1 MPRLFRRLL
10 PLLLAAFL
18 LTSCQFLGEPE
29 PSPSPEVKI
38 NWLHGFYTID
48 SDAQLDY
55 AKEMDA
61 ISLGWARLEYMDG
74 ELLVNSGW
82 IHDNDWLRPANADE
96 TLAALTARSIPCNL
110 NVYGTAATFR
120 ALAEAGLLEET
131 ADAFVAAADPYA
143 GLTVDIEGLRT
154 ASRPD
159 FSDFMTRLRTALPAD
174 KLLYV
179 CVPPDTWYGGY
190 DFRVL
195 GDLCDRVI
203 LMAHDYQWTSIPQE
217 KVGGTDTY
225 SPLSPLPQVKTA
237 LRHITDPETGVREVS
252 KVALQIAFNSCGFH
266 VDENGALLDT
276 TLYHPA
282 TKTIAKR
289 LAQADSVREWDEAS
303 GNPSLWYYTED
314 SSRYRLWYEDA
325 QSIRAKLELC
335 AEYGVTGVSIWR
347 LGSIPSY
354 PNIAHY
360 DTWALLT
367 DSSLRF

>member
-1 MPRLFRRLL
+1 MPRMLRRLL
-10 PLLLAAFL
+10 PTLLAAFL

-29 PSPSPEVKI
+29 LSLPPQVRI
-38 NWLHGFYTID
+38 HWLHGFYTMD
-48 SDAQLDY
+48 SDTQLDY

-82 IHDNDWLRPANADE
+82 GHDNDWIRPENADE
-96 TLAALTARSIPCNL
+96 TLTALASRSVPCNL
-110 NVYGTAATFR
+110 NIYGTSSTFR
-120 ALAEAGLLEET
+120 ALAEAGSLKDA
-131 ADAFVAAADPYA
+131 ADAFVAAAHPYA

-154 ASRPD
+154 ASRSD
-159 FSDFMTRLRTALPAD
+159 FSDFMALLRSALPAD

-217 KVGGTDTY
+217 KVGQTDTY
-225 SPLSPLPQVKTA
+225 SPLSPLPQVETA
-237 LRHITDPETGVREVS
+237 LQHVTDLETGVRDVS
-252 KVALQIAFNSCGFH
+252 KVALQIAFNSCGLH
-266 VDENGALLDT
+266 VDENGAILDT

-282 TKTIAKR
+282 TNTIAKR
-289 LAQADSVREWDEAS
+289 LAQTDSVREWDEAS

-314 SSRYRLWYEDA
+314 GSRYRLWYEDV
-325 QSIRAKLELC
+325 QSIQAKLELC
-335 AEYGVTGVSIWR
+335 AKYGVTGVSIWR

-367 DSSLRF
+367 GPSLRS